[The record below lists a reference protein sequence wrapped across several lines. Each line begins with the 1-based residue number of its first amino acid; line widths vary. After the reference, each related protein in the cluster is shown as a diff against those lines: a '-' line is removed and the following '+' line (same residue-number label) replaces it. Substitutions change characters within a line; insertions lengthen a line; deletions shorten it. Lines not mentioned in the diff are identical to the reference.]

1 MGFEKQIALAL
12 LVVVF
17 VAFSCASPTAQS
29 EPTWVDSGYV
39 KSGECKVSRSSAKL
53 LIIISIDLYN
63 IIHIY
68 IFFFSGLQCLHVQVY
83 CQSAVLSGRLTS
95 ELHTVCRDKS

>member
-1 MGFEKQIALAL
+1 MGFEKQVVLAL

-68 IFFFSGLQCLHVQVY
+68 IFFFRTPVFARTGLLPVSSSFRETYFRTTHCLP
-83 CQSAVLSGRLTS
+83 
-95 ELHTVCRDKS
+95 